1 MNKQRSRFVKSKNG
15 AGMGISDTIHR
26 QRTEQ
31 EAVFPAALINP
42 VSEVAEERHKILSNR
57 INIE

>member
-1 MNKQRSRFVKSKNG
+1 
-15 AGMGISDTIHR
+15 MGRGVGNSDMIHS

-42 VSEVAEERHKILSNR
+42 VSEIAEKNHTMKI
-57 INIE
+57 E